1 MTLLQM
7 SYLLE
12 IERCGSINR
21 AAQHLF
27 VSQSAL
33 SNAIAE
39 VERELGITV
48 FHRSNRGIALTDEG
62 RTLLSQIAPIVER
75 SRKVSNYYSERKAE
89 NRVRLSIA
97 AQRYPFCVKA
107 FVEFLHLVEEPQVE
121 VRLKEMEMSAVIA
134 EVAAQQSDLGIIFLS
149 EMTEP
154 FIRRSLEEKHL
165 TFHSLVRLRPHVFMR
180 RDHPLSK
187 EQSVTVEQLRS
198 YPYVAFAQTDSNLH
212 YAEEVVVGTA
222 ADFDQVVYV
231 SDRATIYSV
240 IAHTNCVSTGSGVLP
255 DGFCDERVIAVPLLT
270 QQEMHLG
277 YITLQGVE
285 LSDKGREFVEILR
298 KIMAESGER

>member
-75 SRKVSNYYSERKAE
+75 SRKVSN
-89 NRVRLSIA
+89 
-97 AQRYPFCVKA
+97 
-107 FVEFLHLVEEPQVE
+107 
-121 VRLKEMEMSAVIA
+121 
-134 EVAAQQSDLGIIFLS
+134 
-149 EMTEP
+149 
-154 FIRRSLEEKHL
+154 
-165 TFHSLVRLRPHVFMR
+165 
-180 RDHPLSK
+180 
-187 EQSVTVEQLRS
+187 
-198 YPYVAFAQTDSNLH
+198 
-212 YAEEVVVGTA
+212 
-222 ADFDQVVYV
+222 
-231 SDRATIYSV
+231 
-240 IAHTNCVSTGSGVLP
+240 
-255 DGFCDERVIAVPLLT
+255 
-270 QQEMHLG
+270 
-277 YITLQGVE
+277 
-285 LSDKGREFVEILR
+285 
-298 KIMAESGER
+298 

>member
-12 IERCGSINR
+12 TERCGSINR
-21 AAQHLF
+21 AAQSLF
-27 VSQSAL
+27 ISQSAL

-48 FHRSNRGIALTDEG
+48 FHRTNRGITLTDEG
-62 RTLLSQIAPIVER
+62 RELLSQITPIVER
-75 SRKVSNYYSERKAE
+75 SRKISRYYSERKAE
-89 NRVRLSIA
+89 NRVHLSIA

-107 FVEFLHLVEEPQVE
+107 FVEFLRMVEEPRAE
-121 VRLKEMEMSAVIA
+121 VRLKEMEMSSVIA

-149 EMTEP
+149 DMTEH
-154 FIRRSLEEKHL
+154 FILRILQEKHL
-165 TFHSLVRLRPHVFMR
+165 TFTPLVSLRPHVFMR
-180 RDHPLSK
+180 RGHPLAD
-187 EQSVTVEQLRS
+187 QRAITMEQLRR
-198 YPYVAFAQTDSNLH
+198 YPYVAFTQTDSNLN

-255 DGFCDERVIAVPLLT
+255 EGFGHEQVIALPLLS
-270 QQEMHLG
+270 QQEMRLG
-277 YITLQGVE
+277 YITLQGVPLNE
-285 LSDKGREFVEILR
+285 KGQEFVDILR
-298 KIMAESGER
+298 KIMAEMGE

>member
-12 IERCGSINR
+12 VERCGSINR

-27 VSQSAL
+27 VSQSSL
-33 SNAIAE
+33 SGAIAE

-48 FHRSNRGIALTDEG
+48 FRRSNRGVTLTEEG
-62 RTLLSQIAPIVER
+62 RELLSQIAPLVER
-75 SRKVSNYYSERKAE
+75 SRKISRYYSERRAE
-89 NRVRLSIA
+89 NRIHLSIA

-107 FVEFLHLVEEPQVE
+107 FVEFLRDVEEPRAE
-121 VRLKEMEMSAVIA
+121 VSLKEMEMSTVIA

-149 EMTEP
+149 EMTEH
-154 FIRRSLEEKHL
+154 FIGRILEERN
-165 TFHSLVRLRPHVFMR
+165 LVFTPLVSLRPHVFMR
-180 RDHPLSK
+180 RDHPLAG
-187 EQSVTVEQLRS
+187 EQAVTMEQLRR
-198 YPYVAFAQTDSNLH
+198 YPYAAFTQSDSNLH
-212 YAEEVVVGTA
+212 YAEEVVVGTP

-255 DGFCDERVIAVPLLT
+255 DGFGDERLIALPLLS
-270 QQEMHLG
+270 QQEMRLG
-277 YITLQGVE
+277 YITLRGVA
-285 LSDKGREFVEILR
+285 LSERGRQFVEILR
-298 KIMAESGER
+298 RIMEECSL

>member
-48 FHRSNRGIALTDEG
+48 FHRSNRGITLTEEG
-62 RTLLSQIAPIVER
+62 RGLLSQIAPLVER
-75 SRKVSNYYSERKAE
+75 SRKISRYYSERKAE
-89 NRVRLSIA
+89 NRVHLSIA

-107 FVEFLHLVEEPQVE
+107 FVEFLHLVEEPRVE
-121 VRLKEMEMSAVIA
+121 VSLKEMEMSAVIA
-134 EVAAQQSDLGIIFLS
+134 EVAAQQSDLGIIFLTD
-149 EMTEP
+149 MTEH
-154 FIRRSLEEKHL
+154 FIGRILEEKHL
-165 TFHSLVRLRPHVFMR
+165 SFTPLVRLRPHVFMR
-180 RDHPLSK
+180 RDHPLSGEK
-187 EQSVTVEQLRS
+187 AVTMEQLRC
-198 YPYVAFAQTDSNLH
+198 YPYVAFTRSDSNLN
-212 YAEEVVVGTA
+212 YAEEIVVSTA

-255 DGFCDERVIAVPLLT
+255 DGFGDERVVAVPLAS
-270 QQEMHLG
+270 QQEMRLG
-277 YITLQGVE
+277 YITLRGVG
-285 LSDKGREFVEILR
+285 LSKKGREFVDILR
-298 KIMAESGER
+298 QIMAEIGE

>member
-1 MTLLQM
+1 M
-7 SYLLE
+7 
-12 IERCGSINR
+12 
-21 AAQHLF
+21 
-27 VSQSAL
+27 
-33 SNAIAE
+33 
-39 VERELGITV
+39 
-48 FHRSNRGIALTDEG
+48 
-62 RTLLSQIAPIVER
+62 
-75 SRKVSNYYSERKAE
+75 
-89 NRVRLSIA
+89 
-97 AQRYPFCVKA
+97 
-107 FVEFLHLVEEPQVE
+107 
-121 VRLKEMEMSAVIA
+121 
-134 EVAAQQSDLGIIFLS
+134 
-149 EMTEP
+149 
-154 FIRRSLEEKHL
+154 
-165 TFHSLVRLRPHVFMR
+165 
-180 RDHPLSK
+180 
-187 EQSVTVEQLRS
+187 TVEQLRS

-298 KIMAESGER
+298 KIMAEIGER

>member
-12 IERCGSINR
+12 TERCGSINR
-21 AAQHLF
+21 ASQSLF
-27 VSQSAL
+27 ISQSAL

-62 RTLLSQIAPIVER
+62 RELLSQITPIVER
-75 SRKVSNYYSERKAE
+75 SRKISRYYSERKAE
-89 NRVRLSIA
+89 NRVHLSIA

-107 FVEFLHLVEEPQVE
+107 FVEFLRMVEEPRAE

-149 EMTEP
+149 DMTEH
-154 FIRRSLEEKHL
+154 FILRILQEKHL
-165 TFHSLVRLRPHVFMR
+165 TFTPLVSLRPHVFMR
-180 RDHPLSK
+180 RGHPLADQ
-187 EQSVTVEQLRS
+187 QSVTMEQLRRH
-198 YPYVAFAQTDSNLH
+198 PYVAFTQTDSNLN

-255 DGFCDERVIAVPLLT
+255 EGFGHEQVIALPLQS

-277 YITLQGVE
+277 YITLQGVP
-285 LSDKGREFVEILR
+285 LSEKGQEFVEILR
-298 KIMAESGER
+298 KIMAEIEE

>member
-1 MTLLQM
+1 MMTLLQM

-21 AAQHLF
+21 AAQSLF
-27 VSQSAL
+27 ISQSAL

-48 FHRSNRGIALTDEG
+48 FHRSNRGITLTDEG
-62 RTLLSQIAPIVER
+62 RELLSQITPIVER
-75 SRKVSNYYSERKAE
+75 SRKISRYYSERKAE
-89 NRVRLSIA
+89 NRVHLSIA

-107 FVEFLHLVEEPQVE
+107 FVEFLRMVEEPRAE
-121 VRLKEMEMSAVIA
+121 VRLKEMEMSAVIG
-134 EVAAQQSDLGIIFLS
+134 EVSAQQSDLGIIFLS
-149 EMTEP
+149 DLTEH
-154 FIRRSLEEKHL
+154 FILRILQEKHL
-165 TFHSLVRLRPHVFMR
+165 TFTPLVSLRPHVFMR
-180 RDHPLSK
+180 KEHPLAG
-187 EQSVTVEQLRS
+187 QQTVTMEQLRR
-198 YPYVAFAQTDSNLH
+198 YPYVAFTQTDSNLN

-255 DGFCDERVIAVPLLT
+255 EGFGHEQVIAVPLQS
-270 QQEMHLG
+270 QQEMRLG
-277 YITLQGVE
+277 YITLQGVP
-285 LSDKGREFVEILR
+285 LSDKGQEFVEILR
-298 KIMAESGER
+298 KIMAEIEE